1 MRYILLLFI
10 YLFAIV
16 KSEPRNVCVLS
27 TEWCSKEDFIYDS
40 TARQCGPGDVA
51 TMPHLKDCEMFEKCS
66 KPHNEDKFKCE
77 QISDF
82 NATNS
87 SNHGEIFN
95 ECVKW
100 KNNEYCTTDTAAI
113 LGVTLGSF
121 FGVIFLIGSGYGV
134 YYYLHIRNKTSAAE
148 SLSKEQKE
156 QLLRRR
162 RNRVSGP
169 IVFKFV
175 P

>member
-10 YLFAIV
+10 YLFATV
-16 KSEPRNVCVLS
+16 KSEPREVCVLA

-51 TMPHLKDCEMFEKCS
+51 TMPYLKDCEMFEKCS
-66 KPHNEDKFKCE
+66 KPATEADFDCA
-77 QISDF
+77 QVSDF

-100 KNNEYCTTDTAAI
+100 KNNEYCTMDTALIIGA
-113 LGVTLGSF
+113 LMGTF
-121 FGVIFLIGSGYGV
+121 FGGIFLIAVGYGI
-134 YYYLHIRNKTSAAE
+134 YYYLHIRFKNSAVV
-148 SLSKEQKE
+148 SKEKTE
-156 QLLRRR
+156 QLLLHRR
-162 RNRVSGP
+162 RNRVNGP
-169 IVFKFV
+169 IVFKFG